1 MGELD
6 PNLFMTIHTSGE
18 LHELATRVLIG
29 AGASPANAGIVA
41 DALIAAEIDGIGS
54 HGLSRL
60 PAYADQLASGKI
72 DGLANPEVSRTAMAV
87 VSVDARHG
95 FAFPAI
101 AAGIEA
107 ALPIVRET
115 GVVAVAIGNSHHC
128 GVLGH
133 TVETLARHN
142 VLALAFSNTPAAI
155 APWCGTRGVFGTNPI
170 ALACPRRGQ
179 EPLVIDLAMSVV
191 ARGKI
196 MQAATR
202 NESIPEGWALDASG
216 KPTTDPREAL
226 AGTMLPIGGAKGAAL
241 ALMVE
246 LLSAALTRSHFGFE
260 ASSFFDAKGGPPG
273 IGQLFLMF
281 DIPTFGG
288 DAVLNRIE
296 ALCLAIEADPGTRLP
311 GARRFKI
318 REKIAESGI
327 AVPDSLYQE
336 LLNRANATASGSAAR
351 DPILP

>member
-1 MGELD
+1 
-6 PNLFMTIHTSGE
+6 MTVRSSSE
-18 LHELATRVLIG
+18 LHQLATRILVD
-29 AGASPANAGIVA
+29 AGASPANAVCVA
-41 DALIAAEIDGIGS
+41 DALIAAEIDGISS
-54 HGLSRL
+54 HGLSRV

-72 DGLANPEVSRTAMAV
+72 DGLAVPQVIRAASAV

-107 ALPIVRET
+107 ALPVVRET
-115 GVVAVAIGNSHHC
+115 GVVTVAIGNSHHC

-133 TVETLARHN
+133 HVESMARHN

-155 APWCGTRGVFGTNPI
+155 APWGGTQGVFGTNPI
-170 ALACPRRGQ
+170 ALACPRRDR

-226 AGTMLPIGGAKGAAL
+226 AGTMVPIGGAKGAAL
-241 ALMVE
+241 AMMVE

-260 ASSFFDAKGGPPG
+260 ASSFFDAKGQPPG
-273 IGQLFLMF
+273 IGQLFLLF
-281 DIPTFGG
+281 DIQTFGG
-288 DAVLNRIE
+288 DAVLERIR
-296 ALCLAIEADPGTRLP
+296 ALCRAIERDPGARLP
-311 GARRFKI
+311 GARRFTDRK
-318 REKIAESGI
+318 KIAESGI
-327 AVPDSLYQE
+327 AVPDPLYQE
-336 LLNRANATASGSAAR
+336 LLRRANATGSVSGAR
-351 DPILP
+351 NDILP

>member
-1 MGELD
+1 
-6 PNLFMTIHTSGE
+6 MTLRSSSE
-18 LHELATRVLIG
+18 WHELATRVLVG
-29 AGASPANAGIVA
+29 AGASPLNAGIVA
-41 DALIAAEIDGIGS
+41 GALIDAEIDGISS

-72 DGLANPEVSRTAMAV
+72 DGLANPEVSRTASAV
-87 VSVDARHG
+87 VSVNARHG

-101 AAGIEA
+101 AAGIKM

-115 GVVAVAIGNSHHC
+115 GVVAIAIGNSHHC
-128 GVLGH
+128 GVLGRH
-133 TVETLARHN
+133 VESLAKHN
-142 VLALAFSNTPAAI
+142 VLAVAFSNTPAAI
-155 APWCGTRGVFGTNPI
+155 APWGGTRGVFGTNPI
-170 ALACPRRGQ
+170 ALACPRRNQ

-196 MQAATR
+196 MQAANR

-226 AGTMLPIGGAKGAAL
+226 AGTMVPIGGAKGAAL

-260 ASSFFDAKGGPPG
+260 ASSFFDAKGEPPG

-281 DIPTFGG
+281 DIQTFGG
-288 DAVLNRIE
+288 DAVLERIE
-296 ALCLAIEADPGTRLP
+296 TLCQAIDEDPGARLP
-311 GARRFKI
+311 GARRFTNRK
-318 REKIAESGI
+318 RIAESGI
-327 AVPDSLYQE
+327 AVPDPLYQE
-336 LLNRANATASGSAAR
+336 LLKRANAAGPALTAS

>member
-1 MGELD
+1 
-6 PNLFMTIHTSGE
+6 MTTRTSSE
-18 LHELATRVLIG
+18 LHELATRVLVN

-41 DALIAAEIDGIGS
+41 DALIAAELDGISS
-54 HGLSRL
+54 HGLARMA
-60 PAYADQLASGKI
+60 AYADQLASGKV
-72 DGLANPEVSRTAMAV
+72 DGLASPEVKRAAAAV
-87 VSVDARHG
+87 VTVDARHG

-101 AAGIEA
+101 AAGISS

-115 GVVAVAIGNSHHC
+115 GVVAIAIGNSHHC

-133 TVETLARHN
+133 AVESMARQN

-155 APWCGTRGVFGTNPI
+155 APWGGTRGVFGTNPI

-179 EPLVIDLAMSVV
+179 GPLVIDLAMSVV

-226 AGTMLPIGGAKGAAL
+226 AGTMVPIGGAKGAAL

-246 LLSAALTRSHFGFE
+246 LLTAALTRSHFGFE
-260 ASSFFDAKGGPPG
+260 ASSFFDAEGGPPS

-281 DIPTFGG
+281 DIQTFGG
-288 DAVLNRIE
+288 EAVLERIE
-296 ALCLAIEADPGTRLP
+296 TLCRAIEEDAGTRLP
-311 GARRFKI
+311 GVRRFAV
-318 REKIAESGI
+318 RRRIAESGI
-327 AVPDSLYQE
+327 DVPDLLYQE
-336 LLNRANATASGSAAR
+336 LLRRASMTV
-351 DPILP
+351 

>member
-1 MGELD
+1 
-6 PNLFMTIHTSGE
+6 MTVRSSSE
-18 LHELATRVLIG
+18 LHKLVARVLVG
-29 AGASPANAGIVA
+29 AGASPVTAAIVA
-41 DALIAAEIDGIGS
+41 DALVAAEIDGISS

-60 PAYADQLASGKI
+60 PAYADQVASGKI
-72 DGLANPEVSRTAMAV
+72 DGLAHPEVIQTASAV

-101 AAGIEA
+101 SAGIDA

-115 GVVAVAIGNSHHC
+115 GVVAIAIRNSHHC
-128 GVLGH
+128 GALGRH
-133 TVETLARHN
+133 VESLARHN

-155 APWCGTRGVFGTNPI
+155 APWGGTQGVFGTNPI
-170 ALACPRRGQ
+170 ALACPRRDR

-202 NESIPEGWALDASG
+202 NESIPEGWALGPSG

-226 AGTMLPIGGAKGAAL
+226 AGTMVPIGGAKGAAL
-241 ALMVE
+241 AMMVE

-260 ASSFFDAKGGPPG
+260 ASSFFDAKGQPPG

-281 DIPTFGG
+281 DIQTFGG
-288 DAVLNRIE
+288 DAVLERIE
-296 ALCLAIEADPGTRLP
+296 VLCHAIEADPGARLP
-311 GARRFKI
+311 GARRFADRK
-318 REKIAESGI
+318 RIAESGI
-327 AVPDSLYQE
+327 AVPDQLYQE
-336 LLNRANATASGSAAR
+336 LLRRASATGPVLAAN
-351 DPILP
+351 DDILP